1 MQIDPLIEA
10 ILQVWSSLPRV
21 FDDRWPAWQIAL
33 AAFLIRYDDAADLEA
48 RSRVVIEL
56 EDWLDQSAPDLL
68 AYLEA
73 HMEAVQK
80 GLAYRG
86 IYSDTISLIRES
98 VAGVQAT
105 PATASTVTRY
115 TDITCPRRVWVIYG
129 RIAVTVGLTVD
140 PSQFSAA
147 VEELRL
153 RESLPV
159 QVRIA

>member
-80 GLAYRG
+80 GLAYRL
-86 IYSDTISLIRES
+86 SRHL
-98 VAGVQAT
+98 
-105 PATASTVTRY
+105 
-115 TDITCPRRVWVIYG
+115 
-129 RIAVTVGLTVD
+129 L
-140 PSQFSAA
+140 
-147 VEELRL
+147 
-153 RESLPV
+153 
-159 QVRIA
+159 